1 MFHGTPNTLAD
12 VRNATRKRTAKR
24 EELLRQMGTAI
35 PWGHACSARETAL
48 LRRTTGGASLQAPS
62 GEGVLSSSPE
72 SDQIGTSIID
82 QRFPRLCGSGGLT
95 AAGTC

>member
-1 MFHGTPNTLAD
+1 MERRTTLAD
-12 VRNATRKRTAKR
+12 IRNASRKRTAKR
-24 EELLRQMGTAI
+24 EELLRQTDTAI
-35 PWGHACSARETAL
+35 PWRHACSARETAL
-48 LRRTTGGASLQAPS
+48 LRRTTGGASLQASS

>member
-1 MFHGTPNTLAD
+1 MERRTTLAD

-48 LRRTTGGASLQAPS
+48 LRRTTGGGQACRHRAGKASLAALPKAIRSVRASLIS
-62 GEGVLSSSPE
+62 GSL
-72 SDQIGTSIID
+72 
-82 QRFPRLCGSGGLT
+82 GSVVP
-95 AAGTC
+95 AA

>member
-1 MFHGTPNTLAD
+1 MERRTTLAD

-48 LRRTTGGASLQAPS
+48 LRRTTGGGASLQAPS

-82 QRFPRLCGSGGLT
+82 QRFPRLCGSVGLT